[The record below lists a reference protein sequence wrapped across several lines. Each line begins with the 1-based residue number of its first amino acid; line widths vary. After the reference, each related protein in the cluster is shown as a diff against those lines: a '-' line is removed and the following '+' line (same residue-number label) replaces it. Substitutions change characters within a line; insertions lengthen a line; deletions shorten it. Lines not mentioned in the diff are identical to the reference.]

1 MRRIWD
7 LTTRKILLDMTPQ
20 IGLNGTFSGSFSPDG
35 RRLATIGNQGI
46 DLWDT
51 VGGHRT
57 FTLRGFGETPSG
69 VLFTPDGDHLIM
81 IADTVKIWD
90 ATP

>member
-1 MRRIWD
+1 M
-7 LTTRKILLDMTPQ
+7 KEQ

-35 RRLATIGNQGI
+35 RRLATIGNQEI

-51 VGGHRT
+51 LSGHRT
-57 FTLRGFGETPSG
+57 FTLRGFNEPPRA
-69 VLFTPDGDHLIM
+69 VQFTPEGDRLIT